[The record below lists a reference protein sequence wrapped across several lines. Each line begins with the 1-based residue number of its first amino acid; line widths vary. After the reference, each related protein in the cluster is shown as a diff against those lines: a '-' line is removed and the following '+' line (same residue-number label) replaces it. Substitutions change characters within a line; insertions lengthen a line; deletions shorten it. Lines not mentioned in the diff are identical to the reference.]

1 MFEVFRLCVY
11 PYIASFPL
19 FGDGTGIEPD
29 FNHNQDRL
37 NLVGREESN
46 LPRIFGAMDTAG
58 LQLVAIAGISYAYLS
73 IPYSRLFGAGC
84 RNRTRVG

>member
-1 MFEVFRLCVY
+1 MFPVCT
-11 PYIASFPL
+11 
-19 FGDGTGIEPD
+19 TGLLSAKVTP
-29 FNHNQDRL
+29 H

-73 IPYSRLFGAGC
+73 IPYSRLFGACFGD
-84 RNRTRVG
+84 